1 MVYEPVQ
8 RDERKDGIRI
18 TNTQL
23 LGIMGCLLLMGTE
36 EFSLR
41 GGMHVTRW
49 SNAGVVASSKTT
61 PEFEQKVRGLFIMN
75 LAPTD
80 EAWLQTVGFSGG
92 QMLNERGAAVAARQV
107 IHDSWISEAYYISPL
122 VTNVIN
128 DTNLHQKQCR
138 E

>member
-1 MVYEPVQ
+1 M
-8 RDERKDGIRI
+8 
-18 TNTQL
+18 T
-23 LGIMGCLLLMGTE
+23 
-36 EFSLR
+36 
-41 GGMHVTRW
+41 HW

-61 PEFEQKVRGLFIMN
+61 PEFEQKVWNFFSVN
-75 LAPTD
+75 LASTD
-80 EAWLQTVGFSGG
+80 EAWFQTVGFTQG

-107 IHDSWISEAYYISPL
+107 IHDSWISKAYYISPL